1 MYRNRYQRL
10 SDFISYKI
18 KSCVHSIVLVLWN
31 KGEEG
36 LLYIYLLHVIQ
47 SNKFWTQFQILNVFY
62 LIFHILTHVLAGLS
76 GILHYCKLSGYR
88 KISFVQIYQMFL
100 HFPIF
105 ITRFYFCNK
114 FYQFVS
120 LYLTNMRSDNMLY
133 LYSKCM
139 VGVHC
144 YMSGFTFERFW
155 RYILSYILL
164 LVNLL
169 FVICLPQ

>member
-76 GILHYCKLSGYR
+76 GILHYCKLSG
-88 KISFVQIYQMFL
+88 ISEDIICPNISNVFTLSHLHNQILFL
-100 HFPIF
+100 
-105 ITRFYFCNK
+105 
-114 FYQFVS
+114 QQ
-120 LYLTNMRSDNMLY
+120 
-133 LYSKCM
+133 
-139 VGVHC
+139 
-144 YMSGFTFERFW
+144 
-155 RYILSYILL
+155 ILP
-164 LVNLL
+164 
-169 FVICLPQ
+169 ICLIIPNKHEVRQHVVFV